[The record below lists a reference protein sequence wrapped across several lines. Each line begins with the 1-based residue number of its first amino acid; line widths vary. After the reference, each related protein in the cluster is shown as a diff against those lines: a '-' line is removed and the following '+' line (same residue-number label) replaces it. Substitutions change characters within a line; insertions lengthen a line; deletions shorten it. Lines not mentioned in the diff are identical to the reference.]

1 MTYKE
6 IFAGDQTF
14 VNGSRRDEWEK
25 IKWLSCEALIYL
37 SVSQVIHSAFAYH
50 FPTY

>member
-1 MTYKE
+1 MTHKE

-37 SVSQVIHSAFAYH
+37 NIIPHNELVQSEN
-50 FPTY
+50 